1 MKATNIKWDIDYDD
15 NRFLP
20 TEVEIPTR
28 ITDEEILKE
37 YGLKHIQD
45 DDFNLGLHIMNAIYN
60 NPYDTEWYIYN
71 YCDGTLDEPKPITD
85 RYDIEDLIDF
95 EDD

>member
-1 MKATNIKWDIDYDD
+1 MTREQFENMDFEELMNWAYDNLD
-15 NRFLP
+15 C
-20 TEVEIPTR
+20 

-37 YGLKHIQD
+37 YGIRNIQD
-45 DDFNLGLHIMNAIYN
+45 DNFNMVLHIIGAIFE
-60 NPYDTEWYIYN
+60 NPYSTEWYRYD
-71 YCDGTLDEPKPITD
+71 YSMGTLETPKPITD

>member
-1 MKATNIKWDIDYDD
+1 MTREEFENMDFEELMNWAYDNLD
-15 NRFLP
+15 C
-20 TEVEIPTR
+20 

-37 YGLKHIQD
+37 YGIRNIQND
-45 DDFNLGLHIMNAIYN
+45 NFNLGLHIINAIYN
-60 NPYDTEWYIYN
+60 NPYDTKWYRYD
-71 YCDGTLDEPKPITD
+71 YYDGTLSEPKPITD

>member
-1 MKATNIKWDIDYDD
+1 MTREQFENMDFEELMNWAYDNSD
-15 NRFLP
+15 C
-20 TEVEIPTR
+20 

-37 YGLKHIQD
+37 YGIRNIQD
-45 DDFNLGLHIMNAIYN
+45 DNFNLGLHIINAIYN
-60 NPYDTEWYIYN
+60 NPYDTEWYRYN

-95 EDD
+95 EDEE

>member
-1 MKATNIKWDIDYDD
+1 MTREQFKNMDFEELMNWAYDNLD
-15 NRFLP
+15 C
-20 TEVEIPTR
+20 

-37 YGLKHIQD
+37 YGIRNIQD
-45 DDFNLGLHIMNAIYN
+45 DNFNLGLHIINAIYN
-60 NPYDTEWYIYN
+60 NPYDTEWYRYN
-71 YCDGTLDEPKPITD
+71 YCDGTSCEPKPITD

>member
-1 MKATNIKWDIDYDD
+1 MTREQFENMDFEELMNWAYDNLD
-15 NRFLP
+15 C
-20 TEVEIPTR
+20 

-37 YGLKHIQD
+37 YGIKNIQD
-45 DDFNLGLHIMNAIYN
+45 DNFNLGLHIINAIYN
-60 NPYDTEWYIYN
+60 NPYDTEWYRYN
-71 YCDGTLDEPKPITD
+71 YYDGTLSEPKPITD